1 MSHVERKVH
10 DVKCRYFFHK
20 FRNIMNEEKT
30 FELMKKD
37 RFVAHSGIELIE
49 VGEGSAVA
57 RMEVSD
63 IHLNGVGV
71 VQGGALFTLCD
82 FACAAAANSHGS
94 PAVSLDGSIDF
105 IGAVSTGVLTVRVT
119 EVSLKRTIASY
130 QAEVKTEEGKLVAT
144 FHAKFFRKN

>member
-1 MSHVERKVH
+1 MK
-10 DVKCRYFFHK
+10 
-20 FRNIMNEEKT
+20 NEKT

-37 RFVAHSGIELIE
+37 RFVSHSGIELIE

-57 RMEVSD
+57 QMEVND

-71 VQGGALFTLCD
+71 IQGGAIFTLCD
-82 FACAAAANSHGS
+82 FACAAAANSYDC

-105 IGAVSTGVLTVRVT
+105 ISAVSSGVLTARVT

-130 QAEVKTEEGKLVAT
+130 RAEVKTEEGKLIAT
-144 FHAKFFRKN
+144 FQAKFFRKN